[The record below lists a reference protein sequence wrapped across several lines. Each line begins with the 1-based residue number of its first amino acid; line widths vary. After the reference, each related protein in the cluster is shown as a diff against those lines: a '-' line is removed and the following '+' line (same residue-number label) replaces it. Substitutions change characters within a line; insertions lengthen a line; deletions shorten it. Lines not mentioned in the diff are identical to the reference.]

1 MAEVK
6 DFIVTPVETE
16 TENGYYGG
24 NTKATLVTKRI
35 KIISQ
40 SEEQLIEYCL
50 SSDKS
55 YTAIISKKDSNSIDQ
70 KLVLQKDIF
79 PSQFVEGTTIND
91 FFSGTQRW
99 LCHIESFDK
108 KSIFAKLTDLITPGT
123 QETAEF
129 DIEEVSLEDRALI
142 KIGAGFYWS
151 VGLASEKG
159 QISKKSLIRFQ
170 RLIEL
175 TEDDYNEAMDRYNSV
190 HKNIQ
195 WE

>member
-1 MAEVK
+1 MAEVE
-6 DFIVTPVETE
+6 DMIGTCVETE
-16 TENGYYGG
+16 TENGFYGV
-24 NTKATLVTKRI
+24 NAKATFLPKRS
-35 KIISQ
+35 KMVAQ
-40 SEEQLIEYCL
+40 PDEQLIEYSL
-50 SSDKS
+50 NADNS
-55 YTAIISKKDSNSIDQ
+55 YNAILAKKGSNSIDQ
-70 KLVLQKDIF
+70 KIEAKKDIF
-79 PSQFVEGTTIND
+79 PRQFIEDISVND
-91 FFSGTQRW
+91 YFSGTQRW
-99 LCHIESFDK
+99 LCHIESFDEK
-108 KSIFAKLTDLITPGT
+108 TIFAKLTDLITSGT

-129 DIEEVSLEDRALI
+129 DIEEVSLEDRPLI

-190 HKNIQ
+190 HKNIL